1 MHIKQN
7 NSVENR
13 QEAKGQNLVMGGGE
27 FAASLLR
34 VEKAFEYDT
43 DSEILRTWEWI
54 GAMSRGKRKH

>member
-7 NSVENR
+7 NSAENR
-13 QEAKGQNLVMGGGE
+13 QQAQGQNLVMGGGE
-27 FAASLLR
+27 FAARLLR

>member
-7 NSVENR
+7 HSAENR
-13 QEAKGQNLVMGGGE
+13 QEAQGQNLVMAGGE